1 MFISIR
7 SLLACADSSSLLW
20 GHLHDF
26 VFVRDE
32 EGRPLFRIGNSSV
45 IFRVTYRGQ
54 EWKMKCYV
62 RPKRNLRA
70 IYRENYYPKELCVPD
85 IMGRRVDVV
94 LEPWVEGKTLDSAIR
109 AAMGDTE
116 RMQWLADEFDK
127 LAMRLLDAEWAHGD
141 LKPENI
147 VVNAEGMHLI
157 DFDAIYRPGF
167 EPQDCNE
174 IGTIDFQHPQRGR
187 RFDKSIDDYPV
198 ALISTVLHALAIDST
213 LGERYPIDDALPINP
228 CDAVN
233 GCDKALSEIETLFA
247 RRGMAARYRIAR
259 LLRSPHVA
267 LSGLRERIE
276 QAQLTPTPRNQKMVL
291 FNHQGMFGFR
301 DKQEIVIPPL
311 FDQAFEFNEGRA
323 EVLLGDIW
331 LKIEQ
336 NEEKFI
342 FSELKK

>member
-20 GHLHDF
+20 GHLRDF

-32 EGRPLFRIGNSSV
+32 EGRPVFRIGNSAV
-45 IFRVTYRGQ
+45 IFRVRYRGQ
-54 EWKMKCYV
+54 ECKMKCYV

-94 LEPWVEGKTLDSAIR
+94 LEPWVEGETLDSAICAALDDR
-109 AAMGDTE
+109 A
-116 RMQWLADEFDK
+116 RMQWLADEFDS

-141 LKPENI
+141 LKLENI

-174 IGTIDFQHPQRGR
+174 IGMIDFQHPLRGR
-187 RFDKSIDDYPV
+187 RFDKSIDDYPI
-198 ALISTVLHALAIDST
+198 ALISTVLHALAVDPT
-213 LGERYPIDDALPINP
+213 LAERYPIEDTLPINP
-228 CDAVN
+228 RAAVD
-233 GCDKALSEIETLFA
+233 GCDEALSEIETLFA
-247 RRGMAARYRIAR
+247 RKGMAARYRIAR

-267 LSGLRERIE
+267 LSSLRERIE
-276 QAQLTPTPRNQKMVL
+276 EARLPLTPRALQPVL
-291 FNHQGMFGFR
+291 FARRGLFGFR
-301 DKQEIVIPPL
+301 DKQGVVIPPL
-311 FDQAFEFNEGRA
+311 FDQAFEFNDGRA

-331 LKIEQ
+331 LEIEK
-336 NEEKFI
+336 NEGKFL
-342 FSELKK
+342 FREVKR